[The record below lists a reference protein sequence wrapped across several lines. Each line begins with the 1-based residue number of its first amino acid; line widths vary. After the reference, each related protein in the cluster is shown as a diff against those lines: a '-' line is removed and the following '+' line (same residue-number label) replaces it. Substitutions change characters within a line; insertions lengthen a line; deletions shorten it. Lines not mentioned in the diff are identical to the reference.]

1 MARDHARIYLSIW
14 ESTDFTGLTISE
26 QWTYFAL
33 ISSPDLS
40 WGRAPRPALRPAR
53 RPVRRCG
60 VSAKPIVGTRGIEPE
75 WGMIEAPRG
84 APADN
89 RRRTS
94 GLPHHLIQTG
104 GLA

>member
-40 WGRAPRPALRPAR
+40 WGRAPRPALRPA
-53 RPVRRCG
+53 
-60 VSAKPIVGTRGIEPE
+60 
-75 WGMIEAPRG
+75 
-84 APADN
+84 
-89 RRRTS
+89 
-94 GLPHHLIQTG
+94 G
-104 GLA
+104 GLYIEWNLQLACVSCNMRKGARRDA

>member
-33 ISSPDLS
+33 ISPPDLS

-60 VSAKPIVGTRGIEPE
+60 VSAKPNSRHTRNRTGVGYDRG
-75 WGMIEAPRG
+75 APRG
-84 APADN
+84 
-89 RRRTS
+89 
-94 GLPHHLIQTG
+94 TG
-104 GLA
+104 W